1 MKKHT
6 CLSVII
12 LLSTIL
18 NAQGPE
24 VTSWI
29 VNVTGATNPSY
40 TFYESNVQ
48 SVDYNSTDVYVS
60 CTCIP
65 GYDIGPWTANPNTPS
80 NQNFCF
86 RINRNPQENTGTK
99 TETPMGHVGVWTNG
113 VSIFNAKDGMSY
125 NNGNVWY
132 QDALYFEGISFDD
145 CLGHPA
151 QNGEYHHH
159 VNPTCLYDDD
169 DDQNHSP
176 IIGYAFDH
184 FPIYGAYGYTN
195 TNGTGAIKR
204 MESSYQQRNI
214 TTRTT
219 LPDGT
224 ALSAG
229 QHGPVVSSQYPLG
242 AFIQDYE
249 FIAGSGDLDEFN
261 GRYCVTPEYPLGT
274 YAYFVA
280 IDNSLE
286 PIYPYVIGPEYYGI
300 AQGYDNLGPQSGHN
314 TIPGGTTSYVPSTTF
329 ILENQQTLEK
339 DLVKVVDVL
348 GREVVPVSN
357 IPLFYIYSD
366 GSVQRKMIIE

>member
-99 TETPMGHVGVWTNG
+99 TETPMGHIGVWSNG

-125 NNGNVWY
+125 NNGNIWY

-159 VNPTCLYDDD
+159 VNPTCLYDDN

-184 FPIYGAYGYTN
+184 FPIYFEYFSCIN
-195 TNGTGAIKR
+195 R
-204 MESSYQQRNI
+204 H
-214 TTRTT
+214 
-219 LPDGT
+219 LPRPPPSFRAPRQHAT
-224 ALSAG
+224 ARGNALHSL
-229 QHGPVVSSQYPLG
+229 SQYEN
-242 AFIQDYE
+242 IMIWE
-249 FIAGSGDLDEFN
+249 LD
-261 GRYCVTPEYPLGT
+261 G
-274 YAYFVA
+274 
-280 IDNSLE
+280 
-286 PIYPYVIGPEYYGI
+286 
-300 AQGYDNLGPQSGHN
+300 
-314 TIPGGTTSYVPSTTF
+314 
-329 ILENQQTLEK
+329 
-339 DLVKVVDVL
+339 
-348 GREVVPVSN
+348 VSVHF
-357 IPLFYIYSD
+357 LL
-366 GSVQRKMIIE
+366 R